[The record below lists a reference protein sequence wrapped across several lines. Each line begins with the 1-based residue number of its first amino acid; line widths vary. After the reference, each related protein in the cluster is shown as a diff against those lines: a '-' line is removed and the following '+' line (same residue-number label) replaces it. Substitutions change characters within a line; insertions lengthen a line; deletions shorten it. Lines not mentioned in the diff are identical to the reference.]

1 MRITSDNPLA
11 DPKIL
16 DKILKIALQEPVD
29 YISNNLKRT
38 FPIGY
43 DIEVFSYDILKKIFC
58 EATDIDDIEHVTLF
72 IHKNQNKFKTK
83 NFEATPKMSH
93 PEWRLTIDE
102 KDDFELIK
110 EIFKLCKKNEIIHYE
125 DLIDLFENR
134 PNLTKINEHVK
145 QKKT

>member
-1 MRITSDNPLA
+1 
-11 DPKIL
+11 
-16 DKILKIALQEPVD
+16 
-29 YISNNLKRT
+29 
-38 FPIGY
+38 
-43 DIEVFSYDILKKIFC
+43 
-58 EATDIDDIEHVTLF
+58 
-72 IHKNQNKFKTK
+72 
-83 NFEATPKMSH
+83 MSH
-93 PEWRLTIDE
+93 PEWRLTVDE